1 MSHPVVGGDAASS
14 LNSFTASLG
23 AAYNS
28 ILDDALW
35 CTEDDCP
42 GTSSCIQRVTSEAID
57 RASLALSSLKSL
69 EEERR
74 LGNESARQ
82 VIDEYE
88 GLDSGS
94 MRKLLNN
101 QDHMTRL
108 LEIELGLDRW
118 AEARQASFEASE
130 AASAHALSLLSK
142 EVRTRA
148 HLSDH
153 ENVPTYAEHD
163 SRSHKFCSEVN
174 ADFKDMWDEL
184 VKLSHEVRQEEDHVP
199 TGYKYQAPQVVV

>member
-1 MSHPVVGGDAASS
+1 MGDTNATIK
-14 LNSFTASLG
+14 SFTASLG

-35 CTEDDCP
+35 CTEDDFP

-94 MRKLLNN
+94 RRKLLNN
-101 QDHMTRL
+101 EDHMTRSFK
-108 LEIELGLDRW
+108 LGLDRW

-142 EVRTRA
+142 EVRTCA

-153 ENVPTYAEHD
+153 ENVPTYAERD

-199 TGYKYQAPQVVV
+199 TGYKYQARQVVV